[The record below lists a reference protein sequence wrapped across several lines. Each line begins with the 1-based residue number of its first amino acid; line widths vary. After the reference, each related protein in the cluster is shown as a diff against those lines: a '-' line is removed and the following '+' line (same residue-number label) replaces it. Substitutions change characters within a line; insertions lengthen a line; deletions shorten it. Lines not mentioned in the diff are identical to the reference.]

1 MKNQVSTRS
10 TPRAFRKFVKPTK
23 PLTVALLEALQS
35 EIDQAIELGDYDSG
49 LATALPGHDMHYEDW
64 LRVYAPHAASSTLAE
79 HHHRAWQWA
88 EDIAPGKF
96 GPALIECWFR
106 GGGKST
112 TMELI
117 VSRLAVKA
125 TRRFAVYVCA
135 TQDMADR
142 HVQDIATAM
151 ERCGIERAVNK
162 YGFSKG
168 WSASKLRTAN
178 GFNVLAF
185 GLDTGARGVK
195 LDHLRPDMIIL
206 DDIDQLDDSVNGVDK
221 KIRTITQTI
230 LPAKSTDCAVVFV
243 QNRIHANSVMS
254 QVLSGDLDMLQDR
267 IQSPIVPAVQDLEYT
282 TYERDDGRMGYRIIG
297 GTPTWQ
303 HKTIEVCQHEID
315 TYGLLSFL
323 RECQHEVGVGGLF
336 FPDFREYNSE
346 GKPWHVVDHVEIQPW
361 WRMWAS
367 HDFGTGAPACFLLY
381 ASDDRENVY
390 VIGEMYEAGLVSSK
404 QAEKCLE
411 LLEQRQL
418 ATPANTKVRDGL
430 WNTKLEAIAFDWANT
445 FPPMKAEER
454 IGEYPVEV
462 WWERGLPAVRAVK
475 DRKVGWR
482 RVKEWIS
489 ATDVV
494 NGVPKPKLQIVRSAC
509 PNLIKQLANTMSH
522 PRDPEDIDSGTKN
535 DHAIDSF
542 RYGVMWREYPVKCPE
557 LDDKMP
563 ANEKY
568 IPTWMKKKDNNKW
581 V

>member
-1 MKNQVSTRS
+1 MNKTLSKAA
-10 TPRAFRKFVKPTK
+10 PRAFRKYVKPTK
-23 PLTVALLEALQS
+23 PLAVALLEALGDELS
-35 EIDQAIELGDYDSG
+35 QAIEVGDYDNGVASK
-49 LATALPGHDMHYEDW
+49 LIGHELTYETW
-64 LRVYAPHAASSTLAE
+64 LSTYAPHAASSKLGD

-88 EDIAPGKF
+88 EKLEPGF
-96 GPALIECWFR
+96 TPPALIECWFR

-125 TRRFAVYVCA
+125 TRRFVVYVCA

-206 DDIDQLDDSVNGVDK
+206 DDIDELDDSVNAVDK

-230 LPAKSTDCAVVFV
+230 LPARSTDCAVVFV

-254 QVLSGDLDMLQDR
+254 HVLSGELDMLQNR
-267 IQSPIVPAVQDLEYT
+267 IQSPIVPAVHDLQYDT
-282 TYERDDGRMGYRIIG
+282 FEREDGRVGYKITG
-297 GTPTWQ
+297 GTPAWE
-303 HKTIEVCQHEID
+303 HKTLEVCQHEID
-315 TYGLLSFL
+315 TYGLMSFL

-336 FPDFREYNSE
+336 FNTFKEYGSD
-346 GKPWHVVDHVEIQPW
+346 GASWHVVDHVDVQPW
-361 WRMWAS
+361 WRVWGS

-381 ASDDRENVY
+381 ASDDNENVY
-390 VIGEMYEAGLVSSK
+390 VLGEMYEAGLVSSA
-404 QAEKCLE
+404 QAQKVLDMLEKYN
-411 LLEQRQL
+411 L
-418 ATPANTKVRDGL
+418 AEPINTKLRDGR
-430 WNTKLEAIAFDWANT
+430 WNNKLEAIAFDWANT
-445 FPPMKAEER
+445 FPPMNAQDR

-462 WWERGLPAVRAVK
+462 WWERNLPAVRAVK
-475 DRKVGWR
+475 DRKAGWR
-482 RVKEWIS
+482 RVKEWLE
-489 ATDVV
+489 ATTSV
-494 NGVPKPKLQIVRSAC
+494 NGVVRPKLQIVRGTC
-509 PNLIKQLANTMSH
+509 PNLIKQLSNTMAH

-542 RYGVMWREYPVKCPE
+542 RYGMMWREYPVKCPE
-557 LDDKMP
+557 VSS
-563 ANEKY
+563 EHGTSGRY
-568 IPTWMKKKDNNKW
+568 IPRWMNKGSNTEW

>member
-1 MKNQVSTRS
+1 MKNQVSTRA
-10 TPRAFRKFVKPTK
+10 TPRALKKFIRPTK
-23 PLTVALLEALQS
+23 PLAVALLEALQD
-35 EIDQAIELGDYDSG
+35 ELGNAIELGDFDSG
-49 LATALPGHDMHYEDW
+49 LATALPGADMDYADW
-64 LRVYAPHAASSTLAE
+64 LRVYAPHSASSKLGE
-79 HHHRAWQWA
+79 HHHRAWKWA
-88 EDIAPGKF
+88 EDITPGKF
-96 GPALIECWFR
+96 VPALIECWFR

-206 DDIDQLDDSVNGVDK
+206 DDIDELDDSVNAVDK

-267 IQSPIVPAVQDLEYT
+267 IQSPIIPAVQDLEYT
-282 TYERDDGRMGYRIIG
+282 TYERNDGRMGYRITA

-303 HKTIEVCQHEID
+303 HKTLEVCQHEID

-336 FPDFREYNSE
+336 FPDFREYNTD

-381 ASDDRENVY
+381 ASDDRENIY

-411 LLEQRQL
+411 LLESKQL
-418 ATPANTKVRDGL
+418 GSPANIKVRDGI

-454 IGEYPVEV
+454 IGEYPVEI

-475 DRKVGWR
+475 DRKAGWR
-482 RVKEWIS
+482 RVKEWLS
-489 ATDVV
+489 ATDIVE
-494 NGVPKPKLQIVRSAC
+494 GQPKPKLQIVRGAC
-509 PNLIKQLANTMSH
+509 PNLIKQISATMAH

-557 LDDKMP
+557 IDDKMP
-563 ANEKY
+563 SNEKH
-568 IPTWMKKKDNNKW
+568 IPSWLKKKDNSRW
-581 V
+581 L